1 MQSVHSSARRGVLRG
16 RVPLRV
22 LLAVATALGSGAVRP
37 AERAPLS
44 LPEAVEL
51 AESQAPQLHARAA
64 GVTAAEAATGPAGQL
79 PDPEFLIGLQDLPVT
94 GDDAFS
100 ATHDTM
106 TMRTVGVMQSFPRRE
121 KRRLRSERAAI
132 DLDRERALLI
142 AERLAVREAV
152 ARAWVLAAA
161 AERRLA
167 LLTTLEPLADAQLAA
182 TTAALT
188 AGRGT
193 AADAIAARAAIAAL
207 QDRIDAARTD
217 RDMARL
223 ELARWLPDLGD
234 RALGEAPDWSDPGGD
249 PGTLLSKITHHRA
262 LLAYDPAERAAAA
275 DVALARAD
283 KRPDW
288 SLELMYGRRGPP
300 LSDMVSVQ
308 LRIPLAVSA
317 TRRQDP
323 IVAAKRA
330 LATGISA
337 ERESAQRE
345 QEAALRKSLS
355 IWRSTLDRTARYER
369 ELLPLSEDRADAA
382 LAAYRGGRGDLAAAL
397 RALDETI
404 ELRLAYTDLQAT
416 LGQAW
421 AALYFAFPKEP
432 TP

>member
-1 MQSVHSSARRGVLRG
+1 MLLLHRHARRGVLRG
-16 RVPLRV
+16 RVSLRL
-22 LLAVATALGSGAVRP
+22 LLAAATAFGSDAVRP
-37 AERAPLS
+37 ADQAPLS
-44 LPEAVEL
+44 LPEAVDL
-51 AESQAPQLHARAA
+51 AEYQAPQLHARVA

-100 ATHDTM
+100 ATRDAM

-132 DLDRERALLI
+132 DLERERALLVT
-142 AERLAVREAV
+142 ERLTVREAA
-152 ARAWVLAAA
+152 ARAWILAAA
-161 AERRLA
+161 AERRLTLMSA
-167 LLTTLEPLADAQLAA
+167 LQPIADAQLAA
-182 TTAALT
+182 ATAALT

-217 RDMARL
+217 RDTARL
-223 ELARWLPDLGD
+223 ALARWLPDLGA
-234 RALGEAPDWSDPGGD
+234 RALGEAPDWRDPGGD
-249 PGTLLSKITHHRA
+249 PATLLSNLPQHRA
-262 LLAYDPAERAAAA
+262 LLAYAPAERAAAA
-275 DVALARAD
+275 EVALARAD

-288 SLELMYGRRGPP
+288 SLELMLGRRGPQLP
-300 LSDMVSVQ
+300 TMVSVQ
-308 LRIPLAVSA
+308 LRIPLALSA
-317 TRRQDP
+317 ARRQDP

-330 LATGISA
+330 LATRISA

-345 QEAALRKSLS
+345 QEAALRTSLAV
-355 IWRSTLDRTARYER
+355 WRSTLERTARYER
-369 ELLPLSEDRADAA
+369 ELLPLSKDRADAA

-397 RALDETI
+397 RALDEAI
-404 ELRLAYTDLQAT
+404 ELRLAYIDLHAA